1 MGIGAIVSRV
11 RRRLGEQRG
20 FTLIEMLTSAT
31 ILAGSLLAL
40 EATIAAGR
48 GLTTSSETQSVAAK
62 IAEREMEG
70 VLAAPYSRIA
80 LTTCSTDSAYR
91 ANCSPSPGTFSP
103 DGNSSESLVVDAAGA
118 VAPVTT
124 GQAAGR
130 FKVNIYRYVSW
141 APSDPGLA
149 TVGMN
154 DPNGHDYKRVTIS
167 VRVLGQGAL
176 KGLVTTS
183 SIAVDPCAGPGRA
196 AVCTP

>member
-48 GLTTSSETQSVAAK
+48 GLTTSSETQSVAAR

-70 VLAAPYSRIA
+70 VLAAPYSKIA
-80 LTTCSTDSAYR
+80 GTACSSDPAYR
-91 ANCSPSPGTFSP
+91 ATCSPTGDTFSP
-103 DGNSSESLVVDAAGA
+103 DGSNTESLVVDPAGA
-118 VAPVTT
+118 VAAVTT

-141 APSDPGLA
+141 APGDPGLT

-154 DPNGHDYKRVTIS
+154 DPSGHDYKRVTIS
-167 VRVLGQGAL
+167 VKVLGKGAL
-176 KGLVTTS
+176 NGLVTTS